1 MVITRK
7 SSLLLN
13 LFKVRVVVDGSKIYQ
28 LERDSSIEIGCS
40 NSRPRIV
47 VTNGFHHSPCYEVKY
62 NQSQV
67 CYFNVGC
74 ALDDN
79 LLAAG
84 GLLLILLY
92 LAGLTSGILL
102 LKVVSFL
109 PILYFLY
116 VYYINRKEFIQLR
129 YNNQLMG
136 PITSK
141 DVS

>member
-1 MVITRK
+1 MITRK

-13 LFKVRVVVDGSKIYQ
+13 LFKVRVIIDGSKIYQ
-28 LERDSSIEIGCS
+28 LEKDSSIEIGS
-40 NSRPRIV
+40 LNSSSRIV
-47 VTNGFHHSPCYEVKY
+47 VTNGFHHSPCFEVKY
-62 NQSQV
+62 NQRKV

-109 PILYFLY
+109 PIIYFLY
-116 VYYINRKEFIQLR
+116 VYYVNRKEFIQLR

-136 PITSK
+136 PIRSK
-141 DVS
+141 DF

>member
-13 LFKVRVVVDGSKIYQ
+13 LFNVRVVVDGSKIYQ
-28 LERDSSIEIGCS
+28 LDKDRSVVIGCS

-47 VTNGFHHSPCYEVKY
+47 VTNGFHHSPCFEVMY
-62 NQSQV
+62 NQIQV
-67 CYFNVGC
+67 HYFNVVC

-84 GLLLILLY
+84 SLLLILLY
-92 LAGLTSGILL
+92 IAGLTSGIIL
-102 LKVVSFL
+102 LKVISFL

-116 VYYINRKEFIQLR
+116 VYYINRKEFIQIK
-129 YNNQLMG
+129 QSHH
-136 PITSK
+136 I
-141 DVS
+141 

>member
-13 LFKVRVVVDGSKIYQ
+13 LFNVRVVVDGSKIYQ
-28 LERDSSIEIGCS
+28 LDKESSVVIGCS

-47 VTNGFHHSPCYEVKY
+47 VTNGFHHSPCFEVMY
-62 NQSQV
+62 NQVQE
-67 CYFNVGC
+67 YHFNVAC

-92 LAGLTSGILL
+92 IAGLTSGIIL
-102 LKVVSFL
+102 LKVISFL

-116 VYYINRKEFIQLR
+116 IYYIKRDEFIQVR

-136 PITSK
+136 PIYN
-141 DVS
+141 

>member
-13 LFKVRVVVDGSKIYQ
+13 LFNVRVVVDGCKIYQ
-28 LERDSSIEIGCS
+28 LDKDSSVVIGCS

-47 VTNGFHHSPCYEVKY
+47 VTNGFHHSPCFEVMY
-62 NQSQV
+62 NQMQV
-67 CYFNVGC
+67 YYFNVVC

-84 GLLLILLY
+84 SLLLILLY
-92 LAGLTSGILL
+92 IAGLTSGILL
-102 LKVVSFL
+102 LKVISFL

-116 VYYINRKEFIQLR
+116 VYYINRKEFIQIR
-129 YNNQLMG
+129 QS
-136 PITSK
+136 PQ
-141 DVS
+141 V

>member
-13 LFKVRVVVDGSKIYQ
+13 LYKVRVVVDGSKIYQ
-28 LERDSSIEIGCS
+28 LEKDCSIEIGSS
-40 NSRPRIV
+40 NSSSRIV
-47 VTNGFHHSPCYEVKY
+47 VTNGFHHSACFEVKY
-62 NQSQV
+62 NQRHV
-67 CYFNVGC
+67 CYFHVGC

-92 LAGLTSGILL
+92 VAGLTSGILL
-102 LKVVSFL
+102 LKVISFM

-116 VYYINRKEFIQLR
+116 VYYFNRKEFIQIRL
-129 YNNQLMG
+129 
-136 PITSK
+136 TAK
-141 DVS
+141 H

>member
-7 SSLLLN
+7 SSVLLN
-13 LFKVRVVVDGSKIYQ
+13 LYKVRVVVDGSKIYQ
-28 LERDSSIEIGCS
+28 LEKDSSIEIGCS

-62 NQSQV
+62 NQKQV
-67 CYFNVGC
+67 SYFNVGC

-102 LKVVSFL
+102 LKVISFL

-136 PITSK
+136 PIASK
-141 DVS
+141 DF